1 MSKHVVV
8 KLFSHIPLFGTP
20 WTAARQA
27 SLSFTVS
34 QSLLKVMSIESVMP
48 SSHLILCRPLLLLPQ
63 SLPALG
69 SFPVRQLLASGAR
82 VNTSAL
88 TRTTSSELP
97 WLLSGKESACQSRR
111 HGSIPGFGRSPG
123 GGCGNPLQYSCL

>member
-1 MSKHVVV
+1 MSKHVV

-27 SLSFTVS
+27 SLSFTIS

-48 SSHLILCRPLLLLPQ
+48 SSHLISVVPFSSCPQ
-63 SLPALG
+63 SLPASG

-97 WLLSGKESACQSRR
+97 WLFSGKESACQSRR
-111 HGSIPGFGRSPG
+111 QGSIPRWGRSPG